1 VLKKTGWR
9 NKLHPAFF
17 ELAELN
23 RRFEIEWSRIQLECR
38 QGLESLGQKATA
50 QLRDKVV
57 SRLREK
63 ADELMTK
70 FDEKCVEINQ
80 RYPQLPY
87 NSLAYGYFDARPG
100 QPTDDLVPYLHWMR
114 HGESL
119 QRTEA
124 EDAKGDIKAWRK
136 LARTAEDQRRI
147 VYSKGPIKPFQ
158 GDTVHRQLL
167 ELILCFEIERLTAEE
182 RADCADAYCA
192 CGKTHDADALKKQ
205 AARLK
210 SDLQR
215 GAIQPVAAT
224 IPTRSTEKKKGGKKK
239 KNKG

>member
-1 VLKKTGWR
+1 VLKKTAWR

-23 RRFEIEWSRIQLECR
+23 REFEIEWNRIQLECR
-38 QGLESLGQKATA
+38 QGLKSLGQKATA
-50 QLRDKVV
+50 ELRDKVV
-57 SRLREK
+57 SRLKEK

-70 FDEKCVEINQ
+70 FDAKLVEINQ

-87 NSLAYGYFDARPG
+87 NSLAYSYLDTPPG

-114 HGESL
+114 HRQSL

-124 EDAKGDIKAWRK
+124 EDAEGDIRAWRK

-147 VYSKGPIKPFQ
+147 IHRKGPIKPFQ
-158 GDTVHRQLL
+158 GDTVHRQFL
-167 ELILCFEIERLTAEE
+167 ELILCYEIERLTAEE

-192 CGKTHDADALKKQ
+192 CGRTHDADALKKQ

-215 GAIQPVAAT
+215 GAIQSLAAT
-224 IPTRSTEKKKGGKKK
+224 TPARSTRKRKKVKGYLPQ
-239 KNKG
+239 

>member
-9 NKLHPAFF
+9 NKLHEAFF

-23 RRFEIEWSRIQLECR
+23 RQFEIEWSRIQLECR
-38 QGLESLGQKATA
+38 QRLERLGQKVTA
-50 QLRDKVV
+50 ELRDKVV
-57 SRLREK
+57 SRLRKK
-63 ADELMTK
+63 ADELETK
-70 FDEKCVEINQ
+70 FNEKLVEINQ

-87 NSLAYGYFDARPG
+87 NSLAYSYFDLRPG
-100 QPTDDLVPYLHWMR
+100 QPVDYLVPYLHWMR
-114 HGESL
+114 HRESL

-124 EDAKGDIKAWRK
+124 KDAEGDIRAWRK

-147 VYSKGPIKPFQ
+147 IHRKGPIKPFQ
-158 GDTVHRQLL
+158 GDTVHRQFL
-167 ELILCFEIERLTAEE
+167 ELILCYEIERLTAEE

-192 CGKTHDADALKKQ
+192 CGRTHDADALKKQ

-215 GAIQPVAAT
+215 GAIQSVAAT
-224 IPTRSTEKKKGGKKK
+224 IPARSTRKRKR
-239 KNKG
+239 NKG